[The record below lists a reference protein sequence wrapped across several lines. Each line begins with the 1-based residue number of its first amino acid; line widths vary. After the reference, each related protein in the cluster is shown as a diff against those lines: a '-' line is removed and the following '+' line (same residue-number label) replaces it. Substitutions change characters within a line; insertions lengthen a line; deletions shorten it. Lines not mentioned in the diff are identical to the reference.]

1 MASPGPATT
10 GQPTADK
17 GLPLDNLAGVR
28 RELASIYRLGR
39 RGQLAI
45 ADVARLAHVLD
56 TIRRAIVGDDL
67 EGRLTRLEEER
78 LRL

>member
-1 MASPGPATT
+1 
-10 GQPTADK
+10 
-17 GLPLDNLAGVR
+17 VR